1 MTQGY
6 PARQVSSSA
15 TISVG
20 TPAVPN
26 GYTIGEFV
34 TYPFTI
40 TADAAIPS
48 INAADRHILTAEKI
62 APSPD

>member
-1 MTQGY
+1 
-6 PARQVSSSA
+6 
-15 TISVG
+15 VG